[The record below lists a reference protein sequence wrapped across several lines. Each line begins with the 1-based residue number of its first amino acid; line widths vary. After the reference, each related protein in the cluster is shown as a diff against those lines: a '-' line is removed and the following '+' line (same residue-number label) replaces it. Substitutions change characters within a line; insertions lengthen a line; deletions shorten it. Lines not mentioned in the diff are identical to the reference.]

1 MPLEVVPTRCA
12 NALSGLDPATDL
24 DPKSWLARDGGRS
37 MFTDTGSE
45 CH

>member
-12 NALSGLDPATDL
+12 LCGRDPAVDL

-37 MFTDTGSE
+37 MINATYRV
-45 CH
+45 